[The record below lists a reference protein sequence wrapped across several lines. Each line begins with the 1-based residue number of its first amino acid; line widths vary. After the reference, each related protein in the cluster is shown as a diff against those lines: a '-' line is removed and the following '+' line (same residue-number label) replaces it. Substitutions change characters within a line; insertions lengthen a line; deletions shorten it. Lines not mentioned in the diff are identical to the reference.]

1 MRVVFPQPQTAN
13 SDPVV
18 AMSLRNFVDNM
29 ELAIKKHKR
38 DKGYFLIAPG
48 PVGYQPVG
56 GEGKNLLV
64 SAEIQQAEDQ
74 ILLALGVSRELL
86 SGTTNW
92 TSSTVGLRMLT
103 NTMLSYT
110 TQIEKLMDWIIKKV
124 TTYLNITYAKVTLA
138 PFRLADD
145 DVLKANLIQMAH
157 KPGGGGVSK
166 STLFEMLAWII
177 KEN

>member
-1 MRVVFPQPQTAN
+1 VFPQPQTAN

-29 ELAIKKHKR
+29 ELAIKKHKS

-74 ILLALGVSRELL
+74 ILLALGVSRE
-86 SGTTNW
+86 
-92 TSSTVGLRMLT
+92 
-103 NTMLSYT
+103 
-110 TQIEKLMDWIIKKV
+110 
-124 TTYLNITYAKVTLA
+124 
-138 PFRLADD
+138 F
-145 DVLKANLIQMAH
+145 
-157 KPGGGGVSK
+157 
-166 STLFEMLAWII
+166 
-177 KEN
+177 